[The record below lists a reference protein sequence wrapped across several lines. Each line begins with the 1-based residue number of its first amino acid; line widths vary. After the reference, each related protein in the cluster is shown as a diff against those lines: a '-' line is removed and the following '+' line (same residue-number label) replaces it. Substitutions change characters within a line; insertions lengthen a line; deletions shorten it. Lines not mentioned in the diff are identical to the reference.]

1 MNRIREFGER
11 ARASAAFRRLLG
23 GVEQER
29 HESAERNHRGAKA
42 VIDQRA
48 AARLSA
54 VVGDGEFPEQAV
66 APEGAVALD
75 GARAVAPAGRATP
88 VTAIAA
94 TSLLCLWAGAR
105 ANHDFGNTV
114 AHAAAAGG
122 SFEAP
127 TAAVGP
133 MFGASRDPGDAGGD
147 PAMTPK
153 NSARVAA
160 MAVAAAVTAN
170 GALAGDA
177 VQWRVADGGN
187 GHWYQGVRL
196 SDNEVSWHQAQAF
209 AHAQRAELAQLE
221 TRAEFDWVYQTIASD
236 RSLWRWTVGPWL
248 GGRQL
253 PGAIE
258 PAGGW
263 QWLNGSTIE
272 SSLWGVDEPF
282 DYAGCGAHEDYL
294 NLFCNAG
301 CEQYPMASPA
311 PTLNDMPES
320 GFCNCCNNRDL
331 QVWVSSAI
339 VEWSADCNADGVVD
353 YGQCRN
359 GTLPDYNVN
368 NVPDCCEHETPCLP
382 GRYPLQW
389 RSEDGG
395 NGHWYQ
401 ASATLGLTFVDARA
415 RATVVGGDLATP
427 QSPAELDFVFRK
439 LASDPAMWWYVNG
452 IPRHGPWIGLRQDRS
467 RPDYSEPAGGWT
479 WIDGTYATFQN
490 WALDTCQTQPTD
502 CFCGGGCG
510 LDNAGFYEGDPAS
523 GNTVPTWGAFAADM
537 SGRVGGVIIEWDAD
551 CNSDGIVDYGQILAG
566 IIADT
571 DSNGIPDTCE
581 CATNPSLPSC
591 CPGDI
596 YRNGRVDGADLGALL
611 SEWGPVTPLTN
622 SDIDGNGQ
630 VDGADLGILL
640 AHWGPCG
647 G

>member
-1 MNRIREFGER
+1 ML
-11 ARASAAFRRLLG
+11 RASGEVRGLFARVDQDRPNATAP
-23 GVEQER
+23 
-29 HESAERNHRGAKA
+29 HPRGAKA
-42 VIDQRA
+42 VIDQRTA
-48 AARLSA
+48 ALLSA
-54 VVGDGEFPEQAV
+54 VVRDGEFPEHAAV
-66 APEGAVALD
+66 AKG
-75 GARAVAPAGRATP
+75 GRAPEKPHPAAAQGRIAP
-88 VTAIAA
+88 VTAGVAA
-94 TSLLCLWAGAR
+94 LACLWAGAR

-122 SFEAP
+122 SFGAP
-127 TAAVGP
+127 TAAAGP
-133 MFGASRDPGDAGGD
+133 MFGASRDPGEAGGD

-177 VQWRVADGGN
+177 VQWRVEDGGN
-187 GHWYQGVRL
+187 GHWYALKARGGTTWSQLNQLTLANGGHLATMTGAAERDFLVTL
-196 SDNEVSWHQAQAF
+196 MAGNSCAIGGFQTVTGAQ
-209 AHAQRAELAQLE
+209 
-221 TRAEFDWVYQTIASD
+221 D
-236 RSLWRWTVGPWL
+236 
-248 GGRQL
+248 
-253 PGAIE
+253 E
-258 PAGGW
+258 PAIGWGWCTGEATSWTNWAGGEPNNTDLYGAPSEDAMGCRSDGRW
-263 QWLNGSTIE
+263 
-272 SSLWGVDEPF
+272 VDLADHLF
-282 DYAGCGAHEDYL
+282 WTQYYL
-294 NLFCNAG
+294 
-301 CEQYPMASPA
+301 S
-311 PTLNDMPES
+311 
-320 GFCNCCNNRDL
+320 
-331 QVWVSSAI
+331 
-339 VEWSADCNADGVVD
+339 EWDADCNSDGIVD

-368 NVPDCCEHETPCLP
+368 NVPDCCEQGAPCLP

-401 ASATLGLTFVDARA
+401 ASASLGLTFLDARA
-415 RATVVGGDLATP
+415 RAKVVGGDLVTP

-439 LASDPAMWWYVNG
+439 LASDPAMWWHANG
-452 IPRHGPWIGLRQDRS
+452 IPRHGPWIGLRQDRG

-479 WIDGTYATFQN
+479 WIDGTDATFQN
-490 WALDTCQTQPTD
+490 WDFDTCRTQPTD
-502 CFCGGGCG
+502 CFCVGGCG

-537 SGRVGGVIIEWDAD
+537 SGRVGGVIIEWSAD
-551 CNSDGIVDYGQILAG
+551 CNADGIVDYGQILAG
-566 IIADT
+566 ALADAN
-571 DSNGIPDTCE
+571 SNGVPDTCE

-622 SDIDGNGQ
+622 SDLDGNGQ
-630 VDGADLGILL
+630 VNGADLGILL